1 MEYKIIQD
9 ELEQVH
15 ELLQKQE
22 ELFNLAEEDELI
34 EAIIYE
40 QKALRLRY
48 DYLLRKAKEHF
59 YGSQEDCQEDGA

>member
-15 ELLQKQE
+15 ELLQKKE

-59 YGSQEDCQEDGA
+59 YSNQNDCQEDGA